1 MDSVVRGADLHA
13 AREKIK
19 VARAVTCVV
28 AGGEIKAAARNI
40 NEALVAVLVIVGVE
54 TVFARSD
61 DEAAVRD
68 TDAVLAGDAVVRGL
82 YHVAAAGEH
91 KVVLADDAA
100 PLRAADAERAAA
112 VETYVTAG
120 EYRGINVCVV
130 VLGGI
135 ARRADAVFAAVR
147 ERDEHLVG
155 AYHVQR
161 RRALARDVRTVEN
174 KVQLRVLRR
183 VYYDAAVG
191 QRTAEHVVPG
201 LGESDVTGLRVEI
214 NVLRGGLVVVRAA
227 VAFGE
232 HAGVDSGGFNGS
244 LKLRRRRGWGFRNGF
259 IAAAGAEG
267 EQHCCGYCDGKCFFH
282 GKSLLML
289 R

>member
-61 DEAAVRD
+61 DEAAVRNA
-68 TDAVLAGDAVVRGL
+68 DAVLAGYAVVRGL

-91 KVVLADDAA
+91 KIVLTDDAA
-100 PLRAADAERAAA
+100 PLRTADAERAAA
-112 VETYVTAG
+112 VEAYVAAG

-191 QRTAEHVVPG
+191 KRTAKDVIPG

-232 HAGVDSGGFNGS
+232 HAGVDSGGFN
-244 LKLRRRRGWGFRNGF
+244 
-259 IAAAGAEG
+259 
-267 EQHCCGYCDGKCFFH
+267 
-282 GKSLLML
+282 
-289 R
+289 